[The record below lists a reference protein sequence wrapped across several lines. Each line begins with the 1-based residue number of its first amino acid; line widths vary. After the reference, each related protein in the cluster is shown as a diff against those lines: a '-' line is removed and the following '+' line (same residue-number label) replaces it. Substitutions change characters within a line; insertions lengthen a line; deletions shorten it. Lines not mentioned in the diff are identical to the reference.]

1 MSSTTGLPPL
11 SSKGVFSVSS
21 SCLINAPRKE
31 VWEVLMDWK
40 SYKEWN
46 PFVRDQRITDARKNH
61 LPDETPREGCYLYIQ
76 PVHIPPS
83 FDNKWF
89 PGSAF
94 ERITALDHENY
105 RTAWVNV
112 EMPHWLLTAE
122 RWQALVEVEGGKTR
136 YETIEVFG
144 GLLAYL
150 VRAFVGNGLKK
161 GFIAM
166 AEGLKSRAE
175 ERYER
180 HVSTT
185 TS

>member
-1 MSSTTGLPPL
+1 MTSSTGLPPL
-11 SSKGVFSVSS
+11 SSKGVFSASS
-21 SCLINAPRKE
+21 SCVINAPRE
-31 VWEVLMDWK
+31 VVWEVLMDWK

-46 PFVRDQRITDARKNH
+46 PFVRSQRITDARKNL
-61 LPDETPREGCYLYIQ
+61 LPDETPREGCYLYIS
-76 PVHIPPS
+76 PVNIPPS
-83 FDNKWF
+83 FESTWF
-89 PGSAF
+89 PSSAF

-105 RTAWVNV
+105 RAAWVNID
-112 EMPHWLLTAE
+112 MPHWLLNAE

-136 YETIEVFG
+136 YETIEVFD

-150 VRAFVGNGLKK
+150 IKVFVGNGLKR

-180 HVSTT
+180 GT
-185 TS
+185 

>member
-1 MSSTTGLPPL
+1 MLFTTIAVDANNL
-11 SSKGVFSVSS
+11 K
-21 SCLINAPRKE
+21 R
-31 VWEVLMDWK
+31 
-40 SYKEWN
+40 
-46 PFVRDQRITDARKNH
+46 RDQRITDARKNH

-122 RWQALVEVEGGKTR
+122 RWQALVEVEGGNTR